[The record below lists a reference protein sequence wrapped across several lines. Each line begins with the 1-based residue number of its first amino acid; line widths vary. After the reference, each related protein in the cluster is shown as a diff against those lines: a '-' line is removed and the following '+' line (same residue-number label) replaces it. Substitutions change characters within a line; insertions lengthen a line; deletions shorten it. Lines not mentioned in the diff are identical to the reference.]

1 MSDLTSKLSSKRCTP
16 CAKGSPALTDQQ
28 QAAFGKETPEWQV
41 IEGSKI
47 RREYKFKT
55 YMDGVAWVQQAG
67 QISDSEDHHP
77 DIHIFFR
84 RVVLEL
90 WTHTVNGL
98 SENDYILAAK
108 LDQSYDSFPGK
119 R

>member
-1 MSDLTSKLSSKRCTP
+1 MSNLTSKRCSHCP
-16 CAKGSPALTDQQ
+16 KGSPALSDKE
-28 QAAFGKETPEWQV
+28 QAELGQDTPDWSV
-41 IEGSKI
+41 IEGSKL

-55 YMDGVAWVQQAG
+55 YMDGVAWAQLAG
-67 QISDSEDHHP
+67 QISDHEDHHP
-77 DIHIFFR
+77 DMHVFFR
-84 RVVLEL
+84 RVVIEV

-108 LDQSYDSFPGK
+108 LDQIYNSYPGK

>member
-1 MSDLTSKLSSKRCTP
+1 M
-16 CAKGSPALTDQQ
+16 
-28 QAAFGKETPEWQV
+28 
-41 IEGSKI
+41 EGSKL

-55 YMDGVAWVQQAG
+55 YMDGVSWILLAG
-67 QISDSEDHHP
+67 DISDQEDHHP
-77 DIHIFFR
+77 DLHVFFR
-84 RVVLEL
+84 RVVVEV

-108 LDQSYDSFPGK
+108 LDHSYHSYPGK

>member
-1 MSDLTSKLSSKRCTP
+1 MSALTSKRCVP
-16 CAKGSPALTDQQ
+16 CAPGTPPLSKAAQDELSQQ
-28 QAAFGKETPEWQV
+28 VPDWRVVDGTR
-41 IEGSKI
+41 I

-55 YMDGVAWVQQAG
+55 YLDGAAWVPLIGA
-67 QISDSEDHHP
+67 IADAEDHHP
-77 DIHIFFR
+77 DIHLYYR
-84 RVVLEL
+84 KVVVEL

-108 LDQSYDSFPGK
+108 FDEHFKDYPGK